1 MAEKKKQTAAKTPRS
16 RSGTRSASG
25 NKTAG
30 KRAAGASRRR
40 TGNSTVK
47 KPASSGK
54 KQPSGTREFIDYALY
69 LEIILWII
77 LAFAVLIF
85 ISFFGVGGAFGKAV
99 SDRVFGMFGILA
111 YLFPFVIFFLAAFLI
126 ANPKSRIARI
136 KSISCILLYII
147 LCGAMQMVL
156 VGYISGYELSEYYEA
171 GRVYHTGGGLLGG
184 L

>member
-47 KPASSGK
+47 KPASSVK

-136 KSISCILLYII
+136 SIPSPVITFRRR
-147 LCGAMQMVL
+147 MRRFR
-156 VGYISGYELSEYYEA
+156 ISFRFASFI
-171 GRVYHTGGGLLGG
+171 GGLSASCVERSYCSFRRRSR
-184 L
+184 